1 MSALIDL
8 RAYGT
13 HGWRKLVF
21 SVSHLQPENKMAIAL
36 SRRLE
41 KKLSHMQVPHE
52 TNKLIVS
59 PAAIFRS
66 MYFATICTDPR

>member
-1 MSALIDL
+1 MAGVNLYLASA
-8 RAYGT
+8 
-13 HGWRKLVF
+13 F
-21 SVSHLQPENKMAIAL
+21 LQPENKVAIAL